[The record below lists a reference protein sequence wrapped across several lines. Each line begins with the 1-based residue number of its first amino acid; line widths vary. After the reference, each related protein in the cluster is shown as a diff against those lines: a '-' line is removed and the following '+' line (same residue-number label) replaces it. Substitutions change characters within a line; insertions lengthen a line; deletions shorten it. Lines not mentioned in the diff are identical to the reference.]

1 MACASPS
8 VFIYGRGTENR
19 TRIYWLKASYSS
31 RWVIPPNW
39 WWQLDSSQRPVPY
52 EGTALPLCYVTIS
65 KHTWLPLQPCS
76 CQFRMKL
83 DGPSGSPWLF
93 VSVNSDWKCVCL
105 WQGIQESNLCQ
116 RSQSPLCYHYT
127 NPQHKKYGCKLLKNV
142 LLTLYRLNTCSITQS
157 GRLSTTIFI
166 DVVFIQH
173 KEKPPRVC
181 YLSRGLVFV
190 FSFGLFWSSGITSP
204 HLRCVAV
211 GFLKARNILPRT
223 WHIISC
229 CWEFCY
235 C

>member
-1 MACASPS
+1 MDPVAPLGCLYLSIQIES
-8 VFIYGRGTENR
+8 MFIYGG
-19 TRIYWLKASYSS
+19 
-31 RWVIPPNW
+31 
-39 WWQLDSSQRPVPY
+39 DSWIR
-52 EGTALPLCYVTIS
+52 ANDLL
-65 KHTWLPLQPCS
+65 
-76 CQFRMKL
+76 RMKEL
-83 DGPSGSPWLF
+83 HYRCAMSPF
-93 VSVNSDWKCVCL
+93 I

-127 NPQHKKYGCKLLKNV
+127 NPQHKKYECKLLKNI

-229 CWEFCY
+229 C
-235 C
+235 